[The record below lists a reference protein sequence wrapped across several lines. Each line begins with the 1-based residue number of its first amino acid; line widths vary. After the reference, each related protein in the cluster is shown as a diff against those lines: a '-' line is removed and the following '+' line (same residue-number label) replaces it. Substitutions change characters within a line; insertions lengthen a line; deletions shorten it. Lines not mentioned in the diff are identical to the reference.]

1 MFSKKYVFETKY
13 TRTRRTIINLLLM
26 TFFFLFSIFLLC
38 IYIPRYA
45 NNHAE
50 KTESTFY
57 QKAPDVIAVFTG
69 DKGRIDYAFKMAEKY
84 PSVKIFITGVYA
96 KNNLT
101 TLLRKQ
107 GKDISVDE
115 FLEQESHHIELDYL
129 ARNTVE
135 NGIATL
141 NYLKRIEKAKNVII
155 VSSDYHMLR
164 ISLIMSTLTDGYK
177 FYFDSIKGDYS
188 QWRDLKILFKEVFK
202 LLKTSTFLFFWDKE
216 TPTYVTHQE

>member
-13 TRTRRTIINLLLM
+13 TRTRRTVINLALA
-26 TFFFLFSIFLLC
+26 TFFFLFSLFLLC
-38 IYIPRYA
+38 IYIPRFA
-45 NNHAE
+45 KNHIE
-50 KTESTFY
+50 KTEASFF

-96 KNNLT
+96 KNSLT

-107 GKDISVDE
+107 GKNISVDE
-115 FLEQESHHIELDYL
+115 FLEQESHRIELDYL

-135 NGIATL
+135 NGIATI
-141 NYLKRIEKAKNVII
+141 NYLERLEQVKNVVI

-164 ISLIMSTLTDGYK
+164 INLIMNTLTSEYQ
-177 FYFDSIKGDYS
+177 FYYDSIQGDYS

-216 TPTYVTHQE
+216 TPTSVTQ